1 LEIKKESVAPLSFP
15 FTGIFQLSIS
25 MLPVKL
31 VKEF

>member
-1 LEIKKESVAPLSFP
+1 LEIKKESGATLSFP

-25 MLPVKL
+25 ILPVKL